1 MKRRLT
7 KPTLDNLRQAFQL
20 GKFIKSS
27 DWTTGK
33 GRWTS
38 RKAVPPYYEFVYIYD
53 WDIKLNKEGQD
64 NLERAQKK
72 YPRAT
77 KFLVCTNA
85 RAVKKILK
93 EAEEFIN
100 GKNNS

>member
-38 RKAVPPYYEFVYIYD
+38 RKAVPPYYELVYIYD
-53 WDIKLNKEGQD
+53 WDKKLNKEAEA
-64 NLERAQKK
+64 NLERARKK
-72 YPRAT
+72 HPRAT

-85 RAVKKILK
+85 RAVKKTLK
-93 EAEEFIN
+93 EAEEFY